1 MTYTASL
8 AQLEEQEP
16 SKLLV
21 AGSNPA
27 RGTILVVAMLACG
40 LAFTTPAEA
49 AKHKA
54 SASTSLK
61 TTHVAKTAPGK
72 HPRAEAAASK
82 IKAGRNLD
90 SRHASKKHGRTAT
103 AARNDAAEEPAPRA
117 IVLEKSAVPPR
128 TQLGCSTES
137 AGLAA
142 VGQVLKVEGKT
153 FRCQKTWD
161 YLEGKFIGYPAWV
174 ELFMPTPGWGAGL
187 RETSPPPPDALAAA
201 PEPVPGAN
209 SKVAPLGNIQPP
221 SEATKTERA
230 PAGVTNQLY

>member
-27 RGTILVVAMLACG
+27 RGTTLFVVAILACG
-40 LAFTTPAEA
+40 LALTAPAEA
-49 AKHKA
+49 AKHK
-54 SASTSLK
+54 
-61 TTHVAKTAPGK
+61 VAKVTSDHAAKATKAPSK
-72 HPRAEAAASK
+72 HSRAEVATSK
-82 IKAGRNLD
+82 TKPSLD
-90 SRHASKKHGRTAT
+90 SRHASRKHGKL
-103 AARNDAAEEPAPRA
+103 AAHARPVVEEEPAPRA
-117 IVLEKSAVPPR
+117 IVLEKSAVPQR

-161 YLEGKFIGYPAWV
+161 YIEGKFIGYPAWV

-187 RETSPPPPDALAAA
+187 RETSPPPADALAAA

-209 SKVAPLGNIQPP
+209 SKVAPLGDTQPQ
-221 SEATKTERA
+221 SEATKRS
-230 PAGVTNQLY
+230 PAGMSNELY